1 MSMKRFVVCRVKKLK
16 SNGGMVAAIRHNLRT
31 PGTVVKGQVPART
44 HENITTGAA
53 DVGGLFSK
61 IRERLKTATRKPRPG
76 AVKLLEFVVS
86 ASPDLMA
93 TMTKEQQADYLR
105 DGVEMIG
112 AHVGAENLIG
122 AYMHFDEK
130 SPHIHIFAVPMH
142 TEIRRTK
149 HLEREVTTLNAKAY
163 IGGRENLEALQTHA
177 AEFLQGKGWDVVRG
191 VSKRETNRL
200 HVPLSVYHA
209 QQRRDIDAMTA
220 AAADH
225 LDQAARENVRASK
238 ARRKV
243 ETEARAIAGFAA
255 SALSVNLA
263 QQRRAAELDARAAGL
278 EKWHAGLEQD
288 AHVLEGIGLGLAAK
302 RPDIAQMAPMGARA
316 NARAY
321 LPSATPSLG

>member
-1 MSMKRFVVCRVKKLK
+1 
-16 SNGGMVAAIRHNLRT
+16 
-31 PGTVVKGQVPART
+31 
-44 HENITTGAA
+44 
-53 DVGGLFSK
+53 
-61 IRERLKTATRKPRPG
+61 
-76 AVKLLEFVVS
+76 
-86 ASPDLMA
+86 
-93 TMTKEQQADYLR
+93 
-105 DGVEMIG
+105 
-112 AHVGAENLIG
+112 
-122 AYMHFDEK
+122 
-130 SPHIHIFAVPMH
+130 MH

-149 HLEREVTTLNAKAY
+149 HLEREVTTLNAKA
-163 IGGRENLEALQTHA
+163 IVGGVERLEALQTHA

-302 RPDIAQMAPMGARA
+302 RPAPAPNPMAPGASAPGSPGRTA
-316 NARAY
+316 WE
-321 LPSATPSLG
+321 PSAPGFG